1 MKILHT
7 SDWHLGRV
15 IYGRSLL
22 EDQQHF
28 IDSFLFPQI
37 KSKNPDAIILSGDIF
52 DRSIAPVE
60 AIRLFDSFLVRL
72 GTEYKIPLI
81 AVSGN
86 HDSPDRLCM
95 GTDLLKNFNINI
107 ITKVDTK
114 MEPIIL
120 GNSGNVHVYALPY
133 FEPALARDIMAED
146 LRGFE
151 ESYSAVLA
159 NIKANLD
166 KSVFNILVSHCFVV
180 GSDRSDSESPAF
192 VGGGGEIPS
201 TVFDGFDY
209 VALGHLHRAQGK
221 NIRYSGSPL
230 KYSFDEQNHNKSV
243 TIIETGDKLIIKDIP
258 VPPLHDM
265 VTLKGTIEEV
275 LAMEPSENYVL
286 AELSGPPVFEPMAKL
301 RKVFPNI
308 LGITRK
314 ENATVFGKQNSSLL
328 ESNFRIKD
336 EEEIFKEFMKTI
348 CGDTAN
354 DEDIALFKKA
364 YGSYKRE
371 EI

>member
-22 EDQQHF
+22 EDQQYF

-37 KSKNPDAIILSGDIF
+37 ECEKPDAIILSGDIF

-95 GTDLLKNFNINI
+95 GTDLLKSFNINI
-107 ITKVDTK
+107 ITKVNPK
-114 MEPIIL
+114 MRPIVL
-120 GNSGNVHVYALPY
+120 GNNGNVHIYALPY
-133 FEPALARDIMAED
+133 FEPALARDILAED

-151 ESYSAVLA
+151 ESYSAILSD
-159 NIKANLD
+159 IKANLD
-166 KSVFNILVSHCFVV
+166 KSAFNILVSHCFVV
-180 GSDRSDSESPAF
+180 GNSRSDSESPAF

-221 NIRYSGSPL
+221 HIRYSGSPL

-243 TIIETGDKLIIKDIP
+243 TIIETDDKLTIKDIP
-258 VPPLHDM
+258 VCPLHDM
-265 VTLKGTIEEV
+265 VTLKGTIDEV
-275 LAMEPSENYVL
+275 LALEPSNDYVL

-301 RKVFPNI
+301 RKSFPNI
-308 LGITRK
+308 LGIVREKNTT
-314 ENATVFGKQNSSLL
+314 AFGKQDSSLL
-328 ESNFRIKD
+328 ENNFKIKD

-348 CGDTAN
+348 CGDNAN
-354 DEDIALFKKA
+354 DEDITLFKEA
-364 YGSYKRE
+364 YSLHKRE